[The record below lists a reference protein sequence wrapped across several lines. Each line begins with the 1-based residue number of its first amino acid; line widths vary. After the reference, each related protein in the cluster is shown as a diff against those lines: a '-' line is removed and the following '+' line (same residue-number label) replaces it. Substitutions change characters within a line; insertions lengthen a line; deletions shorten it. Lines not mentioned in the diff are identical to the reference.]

1 MVPTAA
7 AAARA
12 AVMVVAWAAVGT
24 AAEAMLAAVEREEV
38 MGVVAME
45 GVAATVVGVGAVEET
60 AVLVASKVGVEAA
73 AVSRLVR

>member
-1 MVPTAA
+1 MPTAG
-7 AAARA
+7 A
-12 AVMVVAWAAVGT
+12 AVRVASMVVAWVAVGT

-45 GVAATVVGVGAVEET
+45 GVAATVVGAGGVEET